1 LGFSRFSDGAYGINK
16 LSGNRFLGRI
26 AFKAL
31 DDYMTKRKRGENP
44 VFYADDIEGLKG
56 VECWPT
62 REEEQMKKVAG
73 K

>member
-1 LGFSRFSDGAYGINK
+1 MI
-16 LSGNRFLGRI
+16 
-26 AFKAL
+26 
-31 DDYMTKRKRGENP
+31 KRKRGENP

-56 VECWPT
+56 VECWSI

>member
-1 LGFSRFSDGAYGINK
+1 MVGVFMLIIK
-16 LSGNRFLGRI
+16 KIFL
-26 AFKAL
+26 KKL
-31 DDYMTKRKRGENP
+31 DDYMAKRKRGENP

-62 REEEQMKKVAG
+62 RKEEQMKKAAG